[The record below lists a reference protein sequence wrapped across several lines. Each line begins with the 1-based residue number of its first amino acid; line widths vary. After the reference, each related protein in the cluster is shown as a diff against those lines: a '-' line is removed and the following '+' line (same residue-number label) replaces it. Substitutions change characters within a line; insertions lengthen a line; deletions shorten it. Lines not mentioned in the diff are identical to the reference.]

1 MWGDTV
7 AGAWVVRNESGSQC
21 HSLWSMFLR
30 ENAPGC
36 SKKMMLLPGVCSGEC
51 GPFGYSRGS
60 VPLGSAGAVMIRET
74 ELGLFGYMEE
84 KAGNDAVISA
94 YRGRLQKVGGFKYVP
109 EPIPMRNSKGATIYY
124 LFFAS
129 QNQTGN
135 KIAESVFKKYR
146 NHVAH

>member
-1 MWGDTV
+1 
-7 AGAWVVRNESGSQC
+7 
-21 HSLWSMFLR
+21 
-30 ENAPGC
+30 
-36 SKKMMLLPGVCSGEC
+36 
-51 GPFGYSRGS
+51 
-60 VPLGSAGAVMIRET
+60 MIRET

-129 QNQTGN
+129 QN